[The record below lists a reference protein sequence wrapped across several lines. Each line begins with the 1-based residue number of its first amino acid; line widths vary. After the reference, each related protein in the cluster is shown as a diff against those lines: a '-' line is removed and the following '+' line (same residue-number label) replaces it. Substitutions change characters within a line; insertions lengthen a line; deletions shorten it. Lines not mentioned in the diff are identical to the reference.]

1 MTTAKDITDN
11 LINRLRS
18 QTLKLFEIKR
28 DVGPNWL
35 PQGTIPFDLTC
46 RNGIAIFKVYA
57 EFLQDAEDQV
67 TQFLEKDEDE

>member
-1 MTTAKDITDN
+1 MQNAKDITDN

-18 QTLKLFEIKR
+18 STLQLFEIKR
-28 DVGPNWL
+28 EVGPNWI
-35 PQGTIPFDLTC
+35 PNGTIPFDITAK
-46 RNGIAIFKVYA
+46 NGVATFKVYA